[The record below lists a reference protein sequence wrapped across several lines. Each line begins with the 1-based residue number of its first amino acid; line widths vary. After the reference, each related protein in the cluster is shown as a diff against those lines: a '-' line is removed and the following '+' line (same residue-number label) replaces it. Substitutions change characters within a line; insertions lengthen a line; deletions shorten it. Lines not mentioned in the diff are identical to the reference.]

1 MCGILGS
8 FHPSRQA
15 RALALDLIRH
25 RGPDSRG
32 EWSSAD
38 GRTWL
43 GHTRLAIVDLSEAG
57 AQPMVDPVAG
67 HVLSFNGEIY
77 NHAEVR
83 ASLAAAG
90 GPWRGHSDTET
101 LLVACRERGLGALAD
116 MRGMFAFL
124 LHDAKRGVL
133 LAARD
138 RLGIKPLYWM
148 RHDGG
153 FLFSSEVRPLLPYV
167 KEVCTRETA
176 ARYLAWGACPEEAVP
191 PPEIR
196 MVPAGGWM
204 EIDPAGGV
212 SEGRYWPQARI
223 AAQSGAGAAGRV
235 RALLE
240 RSVREHLLADV
251 PVAAFLSGGI
261 DSTIVASLAA
271 KALGPG
277 RLHTFSVGFPGQGA
291 LDETALAARV
301 AERIGAVHTR
311 VPVDEDECLSL
322 VREAVG
328 AMDLPSVDAI
338 NTYIVAK
345 KAAQAGHRIA
355 LSGLGADELFGGY
368 PSFNDT
374 AKLRRLARAPRV
386 LRNALGVLGN
396 RGRRLAETPSTADA
410 ATLAAWR
417 RRFFMDWEAREAG
430 LPVRPETFEAAPE
443 GLDDFGKISW
453 AELSGYM
460 RRMLLRDSDQMS
472 MAVSLEIRVPFLDH
486 ELVEYALGLPAEA
499 KTGFSWPKGLLITA
513 CEDLLPREVYDRPKM
528 GFSLPMDAWLR
539 GPLAEFAGEGLERL
553 RERGLVDG
561 KTLDRLQAEFAA
573 GKLHWSRVW
582 SPVVLGHWLGKNAA
596 RRRFSQ
602 AG

>member
-8 FHPSRQA
+8 FHPTRPAPRLS
-15 RALALDLIRH
+15 LDVIRH

-32 EWSSAD
+32 EWVSPD

-57 AQPMVDPVAG
+57 AQPMIDPVAG
-67 HVLSFNGEIY
+67 HALSYNGEIY

-83 ASLAAAG
+83 ASLAAAN

-101 LLVACRERGLGALAD
+101 LLVAYRELGRGALAK

-148 RHDGG
+148 RHEGG
-153 FLFSSEVRPLLPYV
+153 FLFSSEVRPLLPHV
-167 KEVCTRETA
+167 KSVCSPETVSA
-176 ARYLAWGACPEEAVP
+176 YLAWGACPEGALLP
-191 PPEIR
+191 PGIHLL
-196 MVPAGGWM
+196 PAGAWM
-204 EIDPAGGV
+204 EIDAAGV
-212 SEGRYWPQARI
+212 VTEGRYWPPGKI
-223 AAQSGAGAAGRV
+223 VSKPAADAAKNV
-235 RALLE
+235 RKLLE
-240 RSVREHLLADV
+240 RSVGEHLLADV

-277 RLHTFSVGFPGQGA
+277 KLHTFSVGFPGRGA
-291 LDETALAARV
+291 LDETEIAGRLAG
-301 AERIGAVHTR
+301 RIGATHTR

-345 KAAQAGHRIA
+345 KAAQCGHRIA

-368 PSFNDT
+368 PSFRDT
-374 AKLRRLARAPRV
+374 PKLMRLARAPRPLRRV
-386 LRNALGVLGN
+386 LALLGR
-396 RGRRLAETPSTADA
+396 RGRRLAEVPEGDSAM
-410 ATLAAWR
+410 LAAWR
-417 RRFFMDWEAREAG
+417 RRFFMDGDAREAG
-430 LPVRPETFEAAPE
+430 LPEIATTVEAAPD
-443 GLDDFGKISW
+443 GLDDFGLVSW

-486 ELVEYALGLPAEA
+486 ELVEYALGLPAGA
-499 KTGFSWPKGLLITA
+499 KTGFAWPKGLLIRA

-528 GFSLPMDAWLR
+528 GFSLPMAAWLR
-539 GPLAEFAGEGLERL
+539 GPLAGFAKEGLDRL
-553 RERGLVDG
+553 RERGLVREQAM
-561 KTLDRLQAEFAA
+561 DRIRAEFGE
-573 GKLHWSRVW
+573 GKLHWSRMW
-582 SPVVLGHWLGKNAA
+582 ELVVLGYWLEISGAQ
-596 RRRFSQ
+596 RRLSQ
-602 AG
+602 AN